1 MKNYQ
6 RGFIGTTIVIIGVL
20 LIIGLGAW
28 WYMNTTNST
37 VSNPATTTQDTT
49 STATITTTDTMTS
62 ESTTV
67 AAAQALPGGL
77 IVQDVKVGTGAEAVS
92 GHQITV
98 HYTGTLDNGTIF
110 DSSRTRGT
118 PFTFGLGAG
127 QVIKGWDQGFAG
139 MKVGGVRR
147 LTIPASLGYG
157 AQAVGPIPPDST
169 LHFDVELLGV
179 E

>member
-1 MKNYQ
+1 
-6 RGFIGTTIVIIGVL
+6 
-20 LIIGLGAW
+20 
-28 WYMNTTNST
+28 
-37 VSNPATTTQDTT
+37 
-49 STATITTTDTMTS
+49 MTS